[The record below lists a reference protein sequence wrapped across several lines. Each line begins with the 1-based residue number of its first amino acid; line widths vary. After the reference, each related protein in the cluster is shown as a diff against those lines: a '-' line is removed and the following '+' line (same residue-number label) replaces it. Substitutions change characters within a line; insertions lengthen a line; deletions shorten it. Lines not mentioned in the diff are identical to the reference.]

1 MNTHNP
7 AVIPRNHVVEAA
19 LSAATTANDLA
30 PLENLLTVL
39 ATPYEEADQPDALLN
54 PPPRGTPA
62 CRTFC
67 GT

>member
-1 MNTHNP
+1 MDAHNP

-19 LSAATTANDLA
+19 LAAAAGNNLAPMERMLTALAATYD
-30 PLENLLTVL
+30 
-39 ATPYEEADQPDALLN
+39 EAGQPAELLN
-54 PPPRGTPA
+54 PPPPGTPA